1 MLHGLTGRRTYGV
14 LPFQHGL
21 GIDEEDG
28 LRVSLRGAVRESVV
42 APPVGDDVL
51 RVAVCAVPL
60 MSNFTDVDALA
71 AEPGVVVRFV
81 DRAEELVDADLVV
94 VPGTRGTVRAL
105 RWLRERGLA
114 DALAR
119 RAAEGRPVLGI
130 CGGFQVLG
138 EHIEDDVESRE
149 GSVAGL
155 GLLPVRVRF
164 AREKTLARPVGEAL
178 GEPVE
183 GYEIHHG
190 VAEVAGGEAFLDG
203 CRVGEMWGTHWHGSL
218 ESDGFR
224 RRFLAGWRGRPA
236 PLRPRARTSFAA
248 LREEQLDLLGD
259 LIEEH
264 ADTDAL
270 LSLIEKG
277 APAGLPFIAP
287 GAPVTGGPGTRPR
300 PPRPLPERSFECH
313 HAPRHQGGPVSTPYP
328 FTALVGQ
335 DDLRLALLLNAVSPA
350 VGGVL
355 VRGEKGTAK
364 STAVRALSALLP
376 EVPVVAGCRFS
387 LRPGRRRPELPR
399 RPARG
404 GRRAA
409 RPARMVELPVGASE
423 DRLVGALD
431 IERALAEGVKAF
443 EPGLLADAHRGILY
457 VDEVNLLHDHLV
469 DLLLDAAAM
478 GASYVEREGVSVRHA
493 ARFLLVGTMNPEEGE
508 LRPQLLDRF
517 GLTVEVAASRETDQ
531 RVEVVRRRLAHD
543 DDPEA
548 FAGRWADEEAALRDR
563 VVAARA
569 LLPQVVLGDG
579 ALRQIAATCAAF
591 EVDGMRADIVMART
605 ATALAAWAGRT
616 DVRSEDVR
624 QAALLALPHRRR
636 RNPFDAPGLDED
648 KLDETLDEAR
658 EDDAPEPPGS
668 PEPPEGDDD
677 PDGGPGGGG
686 GQPPADGG
694 PDSPGLPPQQ
704 SRDQAEDRNQ
714 GEGAGQEDA
723 PAPQAPAAGGPG
735 EQGAVSAA
743 EPFRTRMLSVP
754 GIGEG
759 AAGRRS
765 RARTEHGRTTGSRR
779 PRGALTKLH
788 LAATVQAAAPHQRAR
803 GRSGTGLVVR
813 RDDLRQATREGR
825 EGNLVLFVV
834 DASGSM
840 AARQR
845 MSAVKGAVLSLLLD
859 AYQRRDKVGL
869 VTFRGSAAE
878 VALPPTSS
886 VDAAAARLET
896 LPTGGR
902 TPLAAGLL
910 RAHDVLRVERLRDA
924 ARRPLLVVVTDGR
937 ATGGVEP
944 VAQAGRAARLF
955 AADGVA
961 SVVVDCE
968 SGYVRLGLAGQLAG
982 ELGGTAVTLDEL
994 RADSIAGLVKDVQ
1007 GHGNHSRKAA

>member
-1 MLHGLTGRRTYGV
+1 M
-14 LPFQHGL
+14 
-21 GIDEEDG
+21 
-28 LRVSLRGAVRESVV
+28 
-42 APPVGDDVL
+42 
-51 RVAVCAVPL
+51 
-60 MSNFTDVDALA
+60 
-71 AEPGVVVRFV
+71 
-81 DRAEELVDADLVV
+81 
-94 VPGTRGTVRAL
+94 
-105 RWLRERGLA
+105 
-114 DALAR
+114 
-119 RAAEGRPVLGI
+119 
-130 CGGFQVLG
+130 
-138 EHIEDDVESRE
+138 
-149 GSVAGL
+149 
-155 GLLPVRVRF
+155 
-164 AREKTLARPVGEAL
+164 
-178 GEPVE
+178 
-183 GYEIHHG
+183 
-190 VAEVAGGEAFLDG
+190 
-203 CRVGEMWGTHWHGSL
+203 
-218 ESDGFR
+218 
-224 RRFLAGWRGRPA
+224 
-236 PLRPRARTSFAA
+236 
-248 LREEQLDLLGD
+248 
-259 LIEEH
+259 
-264 ADTDAL
+264 
-270 LSLIEKG
+270 
-277 APAGLPFIAP
+277 
-287 GAPVTGGPGTRPR
+287 
-300 PPRPLPERSFECH
+300 
-313 HAPRHQGGPVSTPYP
+313 STPFP
-328 FTALVGQ
+328 FTAVVGQ

-376 EVPVVAGCRFS
+376 QVDVVPGCRFS
-387 LRPGRRRPELPR
+387 CDPASPDPECPDGPHEVGNGTSRPS
-399 RPARG
+399 
-404 GRRAA
+404 
-409 RPARMVELPVGASE
+409 RMVELPVGASE

-517 GLTVEVAASRETDQ
+517 GLTVEVAASREPDQ
-531 RVEVVRRRLAHD
+531 RVEVVRRRLAYD
-543 DDPEA
+543 DAPDA
-548 FAGRWADEEAALRDR
+548 FAARWADEEVAVRARI
-563 VVAARA
+563 VAARE
-569 LLPQVVLGDG
+569 LLPSVRLGDG

-616 DVRSEDVR
+616 DVLAEDVR

-648 KLDETLDEAR
+648 KLDETLEQFGGQDEN
-658 EDDAPEPPGS
+658 D
-668 PEPPEGDDD
+668 GDDD
-677 PDGGPGGGG
+677 PDPNGPGGG
-686 GQPPADGG
+686 GQPPQDGG
-694 PDSPGLPPQQ
+694 PREDGPQ
-704 SRDQAEDRNQ
+704 
-714 GEGAGQEDA
+714 AGDA
-723 PAPQAPAAGGPG
+723 PARPEAGEGGEHRPSGAGAG
-735 EQGAVSAA
+735 EQSAVRAA
-743 EPFRTRMLSVP
+743 EPFRTKVLSVP
-754 GIGEG
+754 GLGEG

-765 RARTEHGRTTGSRR
+765 RARTEHGRTTGARR
-779 PRGALTKLH
+779 PRGTLTKLH

-803 GRSGTGLVVR
+803 GRSGPGLVVR

-869 VTFRGSAAE
+869 VTFRGSAAD

-886 VDAAAARLET
+886 VDAAAARLES

-910 RAHDVLRVERLRDA
+910 KAHDVLRVERLRDA
-924 ARRPLLVVVTDGR
+924 ARRPLVVVVTDGR
-937 ATGGVEP
+937 ATGGPEP
-944 VAQAGRAARLF
+944 VALAGRAARLF

-968 SGYVRLGLAGQLAG
+968 AGPVRLGLAGQLAG

-994 RADSIAGLVKDVQ
+994 RADSIAGLVRDVQ
-1007 GHGNHSRKAA
+1007 GSQGSNRRAA

>member
-1 MLHGLTGRRTYGV
+1 MTT
-14 LPFQHGL
+14 PF
-21 GIDEEDG
+21 
-28 LRVSLRGAVRESVV
+28 
-42 APPVGDDVL
+42 
-51 RVAVCAVPL
+51 
-60 MSNFTDVDALA
+60 
-71 AEPGVVVRFV
+71 
-81 DRAEELVDADLVV
+81 
-94 VPGTRGTVRAL
+94 
-105 RWLRERGLA
+105 
-114 DALAR
+114 
-119 RAAEGRPVLGI
+119 
-130 CGGFQVLG
+130 
-138 EHIEDDVESRE
+138 
-149 GSVAGL
+149 
-155 GLLPVRVRF
+155 
-164 AREKTLARPVGEAL
+164 
-178 GEPVE
+178 
-183 GYEIHHG
+183 
-190 VAEVAGGEAFLDG
+190 
-203 CRVGEMWGTHWHGSL
+203 
-218 ESDGFR
+218 
-224 RRFLAGWRGRPA
+224 
-236 PLRPRARTSFAA
+236 
-248 LREEQLDLLGD
+248 
-259 LIEEH
+259 
-264 ADTDAL
+264 
-270 LSLIEKG
+270 
-277 APAGLPFIAP
+277 
-287 GAPVTGGPGTRPR
+287 
-300 PPRPLPERSFECH
+300 
-313 HAPRHQGGPVSTPYP
+313 P
-328 FTALVGQ
+328 FTAVVGQ

-364 STAVRALSALLP
+364 STAVRALSALMPALD
-376 EVPVVAGCRFS
+376 VVSGCRFS
-387 LRPGRRRPELPR
+387 CDPAAPDPGCPDGPHEPG
-399 RPARG
+399 ASET
-404 GRRAA
+404 

-517 GLTVEVAASRETDQ
+517 GLTVEVAASREPDQ
-531 RVEVVRRRLAHD
+531 RVEVVRRRLAYD
-543 DDPEA
+543 DDP
-548 FAGRWADEEAALRDR
+548 AGFTARWADEEAAVRER
-563 VVAARA
+563 ITAARE
-569 LLPQVVLGDG
+569 LLPSVRLGDG

-616 DVRSEDVR
+616 DVLAEDVR

-648 KLDETLDEAR
+648 RLDQTLEEFAGDDE
-658 EDDAPEPPGS
+658 DPEP
-668 PEPPEGDDD
+668 D
-677 PDGGPGGGG
+677 PDPGPGTDPDGPGGGG
-686 GQPPADGG
+686 PAPDPGVPDGDAAGVPPEAGEGGG
-694 PDSPGLPPQQ
+694 PEDSPG
-704 SRDQAEDRNQ
+704 A
-714 GEGAGQEDA
+714 GAGERS
-723 PAPQAPAAGGPG
+723 
-735 EQGAVSAA
+735 AVRAA
-743 EPFRTRMLSVP
+743 EPFRTKVLSVP

-765 RARTEHGRTTGSRR
+765 RARTEHGRTTGARR

-788 LAATVQAAAPHQRAR
+788 LAATVLAAAPHQRAR
-803 GRSGTGLVVR
+803 GRSGRGLVVR

-886 VDAAAARLET
+886 VDAAAVRLES

-910 RAHDVLRVERLRDA
+910 RAHDVLRVERLRDP
-924 ARRPLLVVVTDGR
+924 ARRALVVVVTDGR
-937 ATGGVEP
+937 ATGGPDP
-944 VAQAGRAARLF
+944 VALAGRAARLF
-955 AADGVA
+955 AAEGVA

-968 SGYVRLGLAGQLAG
+968 SGPVRLGLAGRLAG

-994 RADSIAGLVKDVQ
+994 RAESIAGLVRDVQ
-1007 GHGNHSRKAA
+1007 GASVAPSASTVSTVSTSRRAA

>member
-1 MLHGLTGRRTYGV
+1 MTT
-14 LPFQHGL
+14 PF
-21 GIDEEDG
+21 
-28 LRVSLRGAVRESVV
+28 
-42 APPVGDDVL
+42 
-51 RVAVCAVPL
+51 
-60 MSNFTDVDALA
+60 
-71 AEPGVVVRFV
+71 
-81 DRAEELVDADLVV
+81 
-94 VPGTRGTVRAL
+94 
-105 RWLRERGLA
+105 
-114 DALAR
+114 
-119 RAAEGRPVLGI
+119 
-130 CGGFQVLG
+130 
-138 EHIEDDVESRE
+138 
-149 GSVAGL
+149 
-155 GLLPVRVRF
+155 
-164 AREKTLARPVGEAL
+164 
-178 GEPVE
+178 
-183 GYEIHHG
+183 
-190 VAEVAGGEAFLDG
+190 
-203 CRVGEMWGTHWHGSL
+203 
-218 ESDGFR
+218 
-224 RRFLAGWRGRPA
+224 
-236 PLRPRARTSFAA
+236 
-248 LREEQLDLLGD
+248 
-259 LIEEH
+259 
-264 ADTDAL
+264 
-270 LSLIEKG
+270 
-277 APAGLPFIAP
+277 
-287 GAPVTGGPGTRPR
+287 
-300 PPRPLPERSFECH
+300 
-313 HAPRHQGGPVSTPYP
+313 P
-328 FTALVGQ
+328 FTAVVGQ

-376 EVPVVAGCRFS
+376 AVAVVPGCRFS
-387 LRPGRRRPELPR
+387 CDPAAPDPSCPDGPHEPGPG
-399 RPARG
+399 AH
-404 GRRAA
+404 

-517 GLTVEVAASRETDQ
+517 GLTVEVAASREPDQ
-531 RVEVVRRRLAHD
+531 RVEVVRRRLAYD
-543 DDPEA
+543 DDPA
-548 FAGRWADEEAALRDR
+548 SFAARWAGEETAVRQR
-563 VVAARA
+563 IVAARE
-569 LLPQVVLGDG
+569 LLPQVRLGDG

-616 DVRSEDVR
+616 DVLAEDVR

-648 KLDETLDEAR
+648 KLDRTLE
-658 EDDAPEPPGS
+658 EFSGES
-668 PEPPEGDDD
+668 PDDD
-677 PDGGPGGGG
+677 PDPDPEGPGGGG
-686 GQPPADGG
+686 GGPAPDAGPQGGGDTGARSEEGDGG
-694 PDSPGLPPQQ
+694 EPQP
-704 SRDQAEDRNQ
+704 S
-714 GEGAGQEDA
+714 GAGAGEQ
-723 PAPQAPAAGGPG
+723 PAAR
-735 EQGAVSAA
+735 AA
-743 EPFRTRMLSVP
+743 EPFRTKALSVP

-765 RARTEHGRTTGSRR
+765 RARTEHGRTTGARR

-803 GRSGTGLVVR
+803 GRSGPGLVIR
-813 RDDLRQATREGR
+813 RDDLRQAAREGR

-869 VTFRGSAAE
+869 VTFRGSAAD

-886 VDAAAARLET
+886 VDAAAARLES

-910 RAHDVLRVERLRDA
+910 KAHEVLRVERLRDP
-924 ARRPLLVVVTDGR
+924 ARRALVVLVTDGR
-937 ATGGVEP
+937 ATGGPEP
-944 VAQAGRAARLF
+944 VALAGRAARLF
-955 AADGVA
+955 AAEQVA

-968 SGYVRLGLAGQLAG
+968 SGPVRLGLAGQLAT

-994 RADSIAGLVKDVQ
+994 RADAIAGLVKDVQ
-1007 GHGNHSRKAA
+1007 GTSRRAA

>member
-1 MLHGLTGRRTYGV
+1 MTT
-14 LPFQHGL
+14 PF
-21 GIDEEDG
+21 
-28 LRVSLRGAVRESVV
+28 
-42 APPVGDDVL
+42 
-51 RVAVCAVPL
+51 
-60 MSNFTDVDALA
+60 
-71 AEPGVVVRFV
+71 
-81 DRAEELVDADLVV
+81 
-94 VPGTRGTVRAL
+94 
-105 RWLRERGLA
+105 
-114 DALAR
+114 
-119 RAAEGRPVLGI
+119 
-130 CGGFQVLG
+130 
-138 EHIEDDVESRE
+138 
-149 GSVAGL
+149 
-155 GLLPVRVRF
+155 
-164 AREKTLARPVGEAL
+164 
-178 GEPVE
+178 
-183 GYEIHHG
+183 
-190 VAEVAGGEAFLDG
+190 
-203 CRVGEMWGTHWHGSL
+203 
-218 ESDGFR
+218 
-224 RRFLAGWRGRPA
+224 
-236 PLRPRARTSFAA
+236 
-248 LREEQLDLLGD
+248 
-259 LIEEH
+259 
-264 ADTDAL
+264 
-270 LSLIEKG
+270 
-277 APAGLPFIAP
+277 
-287 GAPVTGGPGTRPR
+287 
-300 PPRPLPERSFECH
+300 
-313 HAPRHQGGPVSTPYP
+313 P
-328 FTALVGQ
+328 FTAVVGQ

-364 STAVRALSALLP
+364 STAVRALSALMPALD
-376 EVPVVAGCRFS
+376 VVSGCRFS
-387 LRPGRRRPELPR
+387 CDPAAPDPGCPDGPHEP
-399 RPARG
+399 G
-404 GRRAA
+404 VSET

-517 GLTVEVAASRETDQ
+517 GLTVEVAASREPDQ
-531 RVEVVRRRLAHD
+531 RVEVVRRRLAYD
-543 DDPEA
+543 DDP
-548 FAGRWADEEAALRDR
+548 AGFTARWADEEAAVRER
-563 VVAARA
+563 ITAARE
-569 LLPQVVLGDG
+569 LLPSVRLGDG

-616 DVRSEDVR
+616 DVLAEDVR

-648 KLDETLDEAR
+648 RLDQTLEEFAGDDE
-658 EDDAPEPPGS
+658 DPEP
-668 PEPPEGDDD
+668 D
-677 PDGGPGGGG
+677 PDTDPGGPDDGGGG
-686 GQPPADGG
+686 GGPAPDAGG
-694 PDSPGLPPQQ
+694 PDDAAGADAGAPPEAGADGQP
-704 SRDQAEDRNQ
+704 EDS
-714 GEGAGQEDA
+714 
-723 PAPQAPAAGGPG
+723 PAAGAGAGAG
-735 EQGAVSAA
+735 ERSAVRAA
-743 EPFRTRMLSVP
+743 EPFRTKVLSVP

-765 RARTEHGRTTGSRR
+765 RARTEHGRTTGARR

-788 LAATVQAAAPHQRAR
+788 LAATVLAAAPHQRAR
-803 GRSGTGLVVR
+803 GRSGRGLVVR

-886 VDAAAARLET
+886 VDAAAVRLES

-910 RAHDVLRVERLRDA
+910 RAHDVLRVERLRDP
-924 ARRPLLVVVTDGR
+924 ARRALVVVVTDGR
-937 ATGGVEP
+937 ATGGPDP
-944 VAQAGRAARLF
+944 VALAGRAARLF
-955 AADGVA
+955 AAEGVA

-968 SGYVRLGLAGQLAG
+968 SGPVRLGLAGRLAG

-994 RADSIAGLVKDVQ
+994 RAESIAGLVRDVQ
-1007 GHGNHSRKAA
+1007 GASVAPSVSTVSTVSTSRRAA

>member
-1 MLHGLTGRRTYGV
+1 MTT
-14 LPFQHGL
+14 PFPF
-21 GIDEEDG
+21 
-28 LRVSLRGAVRESVV
+28 SAV
-42 APPVGDDVL
+42 
-51 RVAVCAVPL
+51 
-60 MSNFTDVDALA
+60 
-71 AEPGVVVRFV
+71 
-81 DRAEELVDADLVV
+81 
-94 VPGTRGTVRAL
+94 
-105 RWLRERGLA
+105 
-114 DALAR
+114 
-119 RAAEGRPVLGI
+119 
-130 CGGFQVLG
+130 
-138 EHIEDDVESRE
+138 
-149 GSVAGL
+149 
-155 GLLPVRVRF
+155 
-164 AREKTLARPVGEAL
+164 
-178 GEPVE
+178 
-183 GYEIHHG
+183 
-190 VAEVAGGEAFLDG
+190 
-203 CRVGEMWGTHWHGSL
+203 
-218 ESDGFR
+218 
-224 RRFLAGWRGRPA
+224 
-236 PLRPRARTSFAA
+236 
-248 LREEQLDLLGD
+248 
-259 LIEEH
+259 
-264 ADTDAL
+264 
-270 LSLIEKG
+270 
-277 APAGLPFIAP
+277 
-287 GAPVTGGPGTRPR
+287 
-300 PPRPLPERSFECH
+300 
-313 HAPRHQGGPVSTPYP
+313 
-328 FTALVGQ
+328 VGQ

-376 EVPVVAGCRFS
+376 EVAVVPGCRFS
-387 LRPGRRRPELPR
+387 CD
-399 RPARG
+399 PASPDPACPDGPHEAG
-404 GRRAA
+404 GGAE

-517 GLTVEVAASRETDQ
+517 GLTVEVAASREPEQ
-531 RVEVVRRRLAHD
+531 RVEVVRRRLAYD
-543 DDPEA
+543 DDPAA
-548 FAGRWADEEAALRDR
+548 FAARWADEEAAVRQR
-563 VVAARA
+563 IVAAREV
-569 LLPQVVLGDG
+569 LPQVRLGDG

-616 DVRSEDVR
+616 DVLAEDVR

-648 KLDETLDEAR
+648 KLDETLEQHSG
-658 EDDAPEPPGS
+658 DDG
-668 PEPPEGDDD
+668 EGDDD
-677 PDGGPGGGG
+677 PGPDGPGGGG
-686 GQPPADGG
+686 QPAPDSGPQGDGGSAARPEAGEGGQP
-694 PDSPGLPPQQ
+694 
-704 SRDQAEDRNQ
+704 QAS
-714 GEGAGQEDA
+714 GAQE
-723 PAPQAPAAGGPG
+723 QAAAR
-735 EQGAVSAA
+735 AA
-743 EPFRTRMLSVP
+743 EPFRTKVLSVP
-754 GIGEG
+754 GLGEG

-765 RARTEHGRTTGSRR
+765 RARTEHGRTTGARR
-779 PRGALTKLH
+779 PRGTLTKLH

-803 GRSGTGLVVR
+803 GRSGPGLVLR

-869 VTFRGSAAE
+869 VTFRGSAAD

-886 VDAAAARLET
+886 VDAAAARLES

-910 RAHDVLRVERLRDA
+910 KAHEVLRVERLRDP
-924 ARRPLLVVVTDGR
+924 ARRALVVLVTDGR
-937 ATGGVEP
+937 ATGGPEP
-944 VAQAGRAARLF
+944 VALAGRAARLF
-955 AADGVA
+955 AAEGVA

-968 SGYVRLGLAGQLAG
+968 SGPVRLGLAGQLAG

-994 RADSIAGLVKDVQ
+994 RADSIAGLVKGIQ
-1007 GHGNHSRKAA
+1007 GRRAA